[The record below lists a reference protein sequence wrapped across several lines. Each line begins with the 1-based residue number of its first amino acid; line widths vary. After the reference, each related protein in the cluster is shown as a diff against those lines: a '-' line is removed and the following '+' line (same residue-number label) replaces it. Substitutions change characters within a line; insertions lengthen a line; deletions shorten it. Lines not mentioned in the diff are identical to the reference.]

1 MSDGAG
7 SGATGGRDRVLVVL
21 PTYNEAENLA
31 GIVRR
36 IRAAVPG
43 ADLLVVDDSSPDG
56 TGDLAEKLA
65 GADPNLCVLHRPGK
79 EGLGVAYIA
88 GFRWGLERGY
98 DVFVEIDADGSHHP
112 EDLPRL
118 LSALRDADLVLGSR
132 WVDGGR
138 VENWSR
144 LREVLSRGANLYAR
158 LVLGFRLRDSTS
170 GFRAFRRRT
179 LEGVGLDRVA
189 SQGYCFQIDL
199 AWRAVGAGY
208 RVVEVPITFSER
220 VRGSSKMDRRV
231 VAESWWRVTA
241 WGIGYRAEQIR
252 RPSKTGQGR

>member
-1 MSDGAG
+1 MG
-7 SGATGGRDRVLVVL
+7 SAAEERQADELTRVLVVI
-21 PTYNEAENLA
+21 PTYNEAENLPA
-31 GIVRR
+31 IVHRL
-36 IRAAVPG
+36 RAAVPT
-43 ADLLVVDDSSPDG
+43 AELLVVDDASPDG
-56 TGDLAEKLA
+56 TGKVADRLAVD
-65 GADPNLCVLHRPGK
+65 DPAVHVLHRTGK
-79 EGLGVAYIA
+79 DGLGVAYIT
-88 GFRWGLERGY
+88 GFHWGLERGY
-98 DVFVEIDADGSHHP
+98 NVFVEIDADGSHHP

-118 LSALRDADLVLGSR
+118 LRALGDADLVLGSR

-144 LREVLSRGANLYAR
+144 LREILSRAANLYAR
-158 LVLGFRLRDSTS
+158 MLLGFRLRDSTS

-179 LEGVGLDRVA
+179 LEGIGLARVA

-199 AWRAVGAGY
+199 AWRAVNSGF

-241 WGIGYRAEQIR
+241 WGLGYRVARVR
-252 RPSKTGQGR
+252 RRMVSRRKG

>member
-1 MSDGAG
+1 MG
-7 SGATGGRDRVLVVL
+7 SAAESSRADELARVLVVI
-21 PTYNEAENLA
+21 PTYNEVENIA
-31 GIVRR
+31 AIVPR

-43 ADLLVVDDSSPDG
+43 AELLIVDDASPDG
-56 TGDLAEKLA
+56 TGDVADQLAA
-65 GADPNLCVLHRPGK
+65 NDPRVHVLHRPGK
-79 EGLGVAYIA
+79 DGLGVAYIT
-88 GFRWGLERGY
+88 GFHWGLERGY
-98 DVFVEIDADGSHHP
+98 GVFVEIDADGSHHP

-118 LSALRDADLVLGSR
+118 LAALRDADLVLGSR
-132 WVDGGR
+132 WVEGGR

-144 LREVLSRGANLYAR
+144 LREILSRWANLYAK
-158 LVLGFRLRDSTS
+158 LMLGFSLRDSTS

-179 LEGVGLDRVA
+179 LEGIGLSRVA

-220 VRGSSKMDRRV
+220 VRGFSKMDRRV

-241 WGIGYRAEQIR
+241 WGIGYRAEQAR
-252 RPSKTGQGR
+252 RLSNAGRRR